1 MNMLIHTDYW
11 TLLCITF
18 GLMLLFTFIMSILS
32 LRFYTHDV
40 VDKKFNI
47 MDLELAATAME
58 LQNLIKGL
66 YKLPQPKS
74 NKAIWALRGHL
85 YIDFLLMPCAYGSIF
100 ILCSLVSTKMQS
112 DIGRNIFLALA
123 WLQLISWIFD
133 IIENIFLLW
142 KINPNPVSKTDLA
155 RKKHLDSVHK
165 AFLIMVFLK
174 WGIALTALICAIATI
189 SYFWLAG
196 FYSLHTLSYLL
207 IIIGETL
214 LFLFFYKNRIKI
226 AAKQT

>member
-40 VDKKFNI
+40 VDKKFGI

-133 IIENIFLLW
+133 IIENIFLLR
-142 KINPNPVSKTDLA
+142 KINPIPLPKADLSQ
-155 RKKHLDSVHK
+155 KKYMNSAHK
-165 AFLIMVFLK
+165 AFLTMVIIK
-174 WGIALTALICAIATI
+174 WGIALTATICAIASI
-189 SYFWLAG
+189 CYFWLSG
-196 FYSLHTLSYLL
+196 YYSLDTLNYLL
-207 IIIGETL
+207 IIIGEII
-214 LFLFFYKNRIKI
+214 LFAFLYKNRIKI

>member
-1 MNMLIHTDYW
+1 MLIHSYYW

-18 GLMLLFTFIMSILS
+18 GLVLLFTFIKSILS
-32 LRFYTHDV
+32 FRFYTHDI
-40 VDKKFNI
+40 VDKKFSI
-47 MDLELAATAME
+47 MDLELSATAME

-74 NKAIWALRGHL
+74 NKAVWALRGHL
-85 YIDFLLMPCAYGSIF
+85 YLDFLLMPCAYGSIF

-112 DIGRNIFLALA
+112 AIGSNIFLALA
-123 WLQLISWIFD
+123 WAQLISWIFD

-142 KINPNPVSKTDLA
+142 KINPTPVPKTDLA
-155 RKKHLDSVHK
+155 RKKYLDSVHK
-165 AFLIMVFLK
+165 AFLLMVFLK
-174 WGIALTALICAIATI
+174 WGIALTALICAIASI

-196 FYSLHTLSYLL
+196 FYSLHTLNYLL
-207 IIIGETL
+207 IIIGEIIVFA
-214 LFLFFYKNRIKI
+214 FLYKNRIKI